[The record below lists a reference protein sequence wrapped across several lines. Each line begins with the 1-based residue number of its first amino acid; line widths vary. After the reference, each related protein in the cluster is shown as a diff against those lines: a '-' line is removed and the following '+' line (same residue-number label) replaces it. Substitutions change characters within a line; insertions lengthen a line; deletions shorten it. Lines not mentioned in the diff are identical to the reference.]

1 VHCTP
6 LTVVNKLLKRWISL
20 IALVPPYNGNN
31 FQLRDDAD
39 WDAPCNEP
47 VFLDE
52 LWGKN
57 RFLELRRTKYGIQS
71 DKPHKIIISKTFR
84 IDFSSPADSCHIVCV
99 LEMVDQ

>member
-1 VHCTP
+1 MSQNMSWRRGYRVHFTP
-6 LTVVNKLLKRWISL
+6 LTRINKLLKRRISS

-52 LWGKN
+52 LWGEK
-57 RFLELRRTKYGIQS
+57 LIPGTE
-71 DKPHKIIISKTFR
+71 
-84 IDFSSPADSCHIVCV
+84 
-99 LEMVDQ
+99 